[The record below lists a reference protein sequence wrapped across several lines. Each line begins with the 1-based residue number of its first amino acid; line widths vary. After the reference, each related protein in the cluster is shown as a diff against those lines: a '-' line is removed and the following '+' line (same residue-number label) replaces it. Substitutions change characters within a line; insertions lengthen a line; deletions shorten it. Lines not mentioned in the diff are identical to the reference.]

1 VRLVEA
7 TSKDTF
13 RDKTRSR
20 KTTFAALVG
29 ACVTVFVFV
38 LYVRTLAP
46 SVLYYERPI
55 LLDSVMYQVQAIVL
69 GNTGPTGEPSW
80 TMLTHLFT
88 YLPLG
93 DPGYRVNLASAVYGA
108 LAVAALFAA
117 GWLLSRR
124 TAAAA
129 AGALAFGLGRS
140 FWSQAV
146 IAEIYTLNALLIL
159 LPIITLLV
167 WREHRQDR
175 YLLLASFLMGF
186 AMTNHMTSG
195 LVIPASFLFV
205 FLVDRRKLLDL
216 GLALKGVGL
225 FLLGLTPYLY
235 LPIRASMDPPI
246 NEADPTSL
254 GRFWELV
261 SGGGQQ
267 ELLFQFGPA
276 ELPTRVML
284 YVEYLFRD
292 FNLFL
297 LMVALAG
304 VAFLFFRDRAVAVF
318 TGFLFFGWLFHALEY
333 NIFDVELYFIPTY
346 LMLCLWVTVGSG
358 ALLETAEDAVAGS
371 REGVRRATVFAASAL
386 VVLLPLAGVWHT
398 YAKNDMSDA
407 YEGRETIEAVVENV
421 EKGATVLHH
430 RSELWYMVL
439 VEKRRQDLTV
449 IDPWPPGRSRYTDIV
464 WPDDIGLV
472 TTNLRYGTNDSTGV
486 STAKEAA
493 EDGPVYILEQESAG
507 SHNFYD
513 AGFRTQRIEGEL
525 FELIPPGRETGREP
539 NAKE

>member
-7 TSKDTF
+7 TSKDTV

-20 KTTFAALVG
+20 ETAFTVIAG
-29 ACVTVFVFV
+29 ACVTVFVLV

-46 SVLYYERPI
+46 TVLYYERPI

-69 GNTGPTGEPSW
+69 GITGPTGEPSW

-88 YLPLG
+88 YLPFG

-108 LAVAALFAA
+108 LAVAMLFVA

-124 TAAAA
+124 VAAAA
-129 AGALAFGLGRS
+129 VGALAFGLGES

-159 LPIITLLV
+159 LPIIALLL
-167 WREHRQDR
+167 WRNRRRDR
-175 YLLLASFLMGF
+175 YLLLAAFLMGF
-186 AMTNHMTSG
+186 ATTNHMTSA
-195 LVIPASFLFV
+195 LVVPASFLFV
-205 FLVDRRKLLDL
+205 ALVDRSRLFDR
-216 GLALKGVGL
+216 GLVLKGVGL

-267 ELLFQFGPA
+267 ELLFRFGPA
-276 ELPTRVML
+276 ELPGRLMI
-284 YVEYLFRD
+284 YAHYLFRD
-292 FNLFL
+292 FNLVL

-304 VAFLFFRDRAVAVF
+304 VAFLLSRDRPVAAL
-318 TGFLFFGWLFHALEY
+318 TGFLFLGWLVHALEY
-333 NIFDVELYFIPTY
+333 DIFDVELYFIPTY
-346 LMLCLWVTVGSG
+346 LVLCLWMVAGFR
-358 ALLETAEDAVAGS
+358 ALLEVVEDAVGGS
-371 REGVRRATVFAASAL
+371 TRTVRKATVFAASAL
-386 VVLLPLAGVWHT
+386 VVLLPLVGVRGT
-398 YAKNDMSDA
+398 YAHNDMSNA
-407 YEGRETIEAVVENV
+407 YQGRQTIEAVAENV

-430 RSELWYMVL
+430 RSELWYLVL
-439 VEKRRQDLTV
+439 VEKRRQDLTI
-449 IDPWPPGRSRYTDIV
+449 IDPWPPGRARYTDIV
-464 WPDDIGLV
+464 WPDDIDRV
-472 TTNLRYGTNDSTGV
+472 TTNLRYGTNDHTGV

-507 SHNFYD
+507 SYNFYD
-513 AGFRTQRIEGEL
+513 AGFQTDRVEGEL
-525 FELIPPGRETGREP
+525 FELIPPERGADE
-539 NAKE
+539 